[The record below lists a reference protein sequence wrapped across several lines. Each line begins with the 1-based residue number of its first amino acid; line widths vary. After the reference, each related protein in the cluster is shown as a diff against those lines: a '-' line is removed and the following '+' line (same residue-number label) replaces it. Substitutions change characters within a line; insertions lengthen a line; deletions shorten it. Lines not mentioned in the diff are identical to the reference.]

1 MNLKKLFFWE
11 TEKNKLDDEV
21 NRNEIGEIASGSD
34 DVISNVIRLPNTSP
48 VTDPVGL
55 KNYQEDGA
63 PKPLQKQLGLM
74 DELEIKKFFG
84 QNHFGLGRHNGS
96 VYKTQAALDL
106 GKQSIISEFQNVLEE
121 LYERKNA
128 KQQKLQLMALQT
140 NGYCEVTS
148 SMLEYAKSNVQRD
161 MNILQD
167 QISDA
172 EQGKGWVLQALNTYQ
187 IGFGKGVGEAV
198 DFELN
203 GQ

>member
-1 MNLKKLFFWE
+1 MNLKKLLFWQ
-11 TEKNKLDDEV
+11 TEANQTALHEQELTENSNLHPDDAV
-21 NRNEIGEIASGSD
+21 
-34 DVISNVIRLPNTSP
+34 SNVIRLPNSNPISSP
-48 VTDPVGL
+48 AGL
-55 KNYQEDGA
+55 ADAEIEKTTVS
-63 PKPLQKQLGLM
+63 KKQQGLM
-74 DELEIKKFFG
+74 DLSEIKLFFS

-96 VYKTQAALDL
+96 VFKTQAALDL

-128 KQQKLQLMALQT
+128 KHHKLQLMALQT

-148 SMLEYAKSNVQRD
+148 SMLEFAKSNVQRD

-172 EQGKGWVLQALNTYQ
+172 EQGKGWVLQALNSYQ

-198 DFELN
+198 EFELN